1 MALIFKNIPNFS
13 LRFLSMV
20 AGALMITGGILNV
33 FNLFQTVINLYII
46 CSGILLI
53 LCDVKTFNFYRH
65 IEFLFTVVGRSL
77 YMLIIASILINKG
90 FLSLLI
96 GITIIVISF
105 LYVTLGYFNGIPVPL
120 LDKHNHMGSYQDQ
133 KNNVRSTCSMETRDG
148 FN

>member
-1 MALIFKNIPNFS
+1 MALIFKNIPNIS

-33 FNLFQTVINLYII
+33 FNLFQIVINLYII
-46 CSGILLI
+46 CSGALLI

-77 YMLIIASILINKG
+77 YILIIGSILINKG
-90 FLSLLI
+90 FFSLLI
-96 GITIIVISF
+96 GISLIVISF
-105 LYVTLGYFNGIPVPL
+105 FYVTLGYFNGIPIPL
-120 LDKHNHMGSYQDQ
+120 LDKNNHIGSFPDQ
-133 KNNVRSTCSMETRDG
+133 KNNIQSTCSMETRDG